1 MDLEPQN
8 EEDVPFGLDT
18 SNPLSEIDLLV
29 SKNISAKQEK
39 KRVEE
44 EKKSKRH
51 RHSSKRSKKD
61 LTGFKITKNELDKLM
76 SEDMPV
82 PEVIEIPDTPV
93 DEIFDEA
100 EDEGDLDQIFKDFR
114 KMFKRYQ

>member
-1 MDLEPQN
+1 
-8 EEDVPFGLDT
+8 
-18 SNPLSEIDLLV
+18 
-29 SKNISAKQEK
+29 
-39 KRVEE
+39 
-44 EKKSKRH
+44 
-51 RHSSKRSKKD
+51 
-61 LTGFKITKNELDKLM
+61 M